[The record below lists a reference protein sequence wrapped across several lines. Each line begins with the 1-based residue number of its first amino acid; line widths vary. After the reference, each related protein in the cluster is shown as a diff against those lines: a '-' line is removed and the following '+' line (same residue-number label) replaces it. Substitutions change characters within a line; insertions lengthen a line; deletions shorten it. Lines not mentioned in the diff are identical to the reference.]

1 MKADKN
7 KVIEEIVELRC
18 KRGFSSTSLVN
29 YLKETY
35 DINPSRAYELI
46 RKARELMGQIYNEMN
61 WNALQDAILFLE
73 NLKEKLLGSGDTK
86 GALEVQKELNKV
98 NQLYIQ
104 KIEIESKT
112 IEGINIVI
120 KKEGSE

>member
-1 MKADKN
+1 
-7 KVIEEIVELRC
+7 
-18 KRGFSSTSLVN
+18 
-29 YLKETY
+29 
-35 DINPSRAYELI
+35 
-46 RKARELMGQIYNEMN
+46 MGEIYNEMN

-120 KKEGSE
+120 KKDTNE

>member
-1 MKADKN
+1 MKIDKA
-7 KVIEEIVELRC
+7 KVIEELVELRT
-18 KRGFSSTSLVN
+18 KRGYSSTSLVKH
-29 YLKETY
+29 LKDEW
-35 DINPSRAYELI
+35 DIGQARAYELI
-46 RKARELMGQIYNEMN
+46 REARELMGQIYNEMN

-73 NLKEKLLGSGDTK
+73 NLKERLVGAGDTK

-120 KKEGSE
+120 KKEGGE